1 MRPLRLPAFSAF
13 IVGCLLVAACADMS
27 RLDAV
32 PAAVTT
38 GTTVEGMDHVRYWG
52 DEAST
57 AIIGDAVDAYRRE
70 VAAFQASGA
79 PGPMPPAEFLA
90 ISGGGENGAYGA
102 GLLVGWTATGTR
114 PTFKLVT
121 GISTGA
127 LTAPFAF
134 LGPGYDARLQEVYTT
149 L

>member
-38 GTTVEGMDHVRYWG
+38 GTTVEGMGNIRYWG
-52 DEAST
+52 DDAS
-57 AIIGDAVDAYRRE
+57 AEIAEDAVAAYQPE
-70 VAAFQASGA
+70 IAAFQASGA
-79 PGPMPPAEFLA
+79 TGTMPPAEFLA

-102 GLLVGWTATGTR
+102 GLLV
-114 PTFKLVT
+114 
-121 GISTGA
+121 
-127 LTAPFAF
+127 
-134 LGPGYDARLQEVYTT
+134 
-149 L
+149 